1 MMLHLVLMLS
11 CIQLITSRA
20 LMADRL
26 QDIAPATPFPL
37 SMKHSTNALSP
48 AISIKTPHTPNFGGE
63 DAKTVKAGA
72 IPAEASSQG
81 VPNEDVNVFEST
93 LSLSNSEGTA
103 ATGTSSKVS
112 SDVEDPRISEGP
124 KISYLPESGPGG
136 NLGAIYNA
144 LLRYI
149 EYELRPVIDTAN
161 ILRQRTKTSRHGKLD
176 FAMPS
181 EVVESARS
189 ATPSAE
195 AADLPKLD
203 DLSLNDNSDN
213 FEFVGRVIWVE
224 IGERILSEI
233 GNAVFAAGRVA
244 ELHQVSLSLTPNP
257 ASNRYQRR
265 RFTELYHNAPFP

>member
-1 MMLHLVLMLS
+1 MVLNLGLMPS

-20 LMADRL
+20 LTSDRL
-26 QDIAPATPFPL
+26 QDLAPATPFPL
-37 SMKHSTNALSP
+37 SMKNSTNALSP
-48 AISIKTPHTPNFGGE
+48 TMSIKTPHTPNFGEEG
-63 DAKTVKAGA
+63 ATTVKAGA
-72 IPAEASSQG
+72 DPADASSQG
-81 VPNEDVNVFEST
+81 VHNEDVNVFEST
-93 LSLSNSEGTA
+93 LSLPNNGGIA
-103 ATGTSSKVS
+103 ATGTSKVP
-112 SDVEDPRISEGP
+112 SDVEDSRILDGP
-124 KISYLPESGPGG
+124 KISYVPESGTGG

-149 EYELRPVIDTAN
+149 EYELRPVIDAAN

-176 FAMPS
+176 FAIPS
-181 EVVESARS
+181 EVVGTAGS

-195 AADLPKLD
+195 AADLPKVD

-244 ELHQVSLSLTPNP
+244 QLHQVSLLLLAPNP
-257 ASNRYQRR
+257 AS
-265 RFTELYHNAPFP
+265 H